1 MFMKENTNQMDGE
14 RIVRSPC
21 VSICALDDDDIC
33 IGCHRSV
40 EEIAAWSRMSNEQRM
55 DVLKK
60 VADRE
65 RKSVI

>member
-1 MFMKENTNQMDGE
+1 MKENSNRVNGE
-14 RIVRSPC
+14 QVVRSPC
-21 VSICALDDDDIC
+21 VSICALDEDEIC

-40 EEIAAWSRMSNEQRM
+40 EEIAGWSRMSNEQRM